1 MASVA
6 THFSGFLFF
15 FPVGLR
21 RLLFSSSLY
30 LKNPSNFRS
39 KLWYFSHPAWKN
51 IDLYFL
57 LVALPIASL
66 SEFVIFLSLSTHP
79 AYRFSFFLQ
88 SIALF
93 IFWVMILFI
102 LAQEHLGASLIS
114 ESFVF
119 IFGSISFL
127 VEYSVIGKGIAG
139 LGGVVY
145 GFLGALTLVCVG
157 ACLYL
162 SIKPTAFFA
171 DFLLSS
177 GLIFKGTWL
186 LQAGFSLY
194 TDAFMLKG
202 CKKIS
207 LPSPSLENVDIHCD
221 LDEDGLRG
229 ITVMHFIFTVHAIL
243 VLLLSLGLFGLLASN
258 RKLRCEEA
266 RGPLLAELESPQ
278 TLMHALPGQE
288 MD

>member
-1 MASVA
+1 M
-6 THFSGFLFF
+6 
-15 FPVGLR
+15 
-21 RLLFSSSLY
+21 
-30 LKNPSNFRS
+30 
-39 KLWYFSHPAWKN
+39 
-51 IDLYFL
+51 
-57 LVALPIASL
+57 
-66 SEFVIFLSLSTHP
+66 
-79 AYRFSFFLQ
+79 
-88 SIALF
+88 
-93 IFWVMILFI
+93 
-102 LAQEHLGASLIS
+102 
-114 ESFVF
+114 
-119 IFGSISFL
+119 
-127 VEYSVIGKGIAG
+127 IGKGIAG